1 MTRVARHGHL
11 VPGFH
16 VTDLASAEAF
26 DRPPAGGPVHR
37 TAPPDFFVPAATVPS
52 PGEVLQRNILAL
64 LVIALLASHI
74 VLAWVSRPPGILTAQ
89 DDIEYIVLGQALREG
104 SYRERFRVDAPLH
117 AQYPPGYPALL
128 AVWGQPFED
137 GFDALVGLSVVLSIA
152 TLLVTFATARR
163 LAGPTRAALV
173 LAVLAV
179 NPAMI
184 EMAGAIRSEAAYTFL
199 SMAALLV
206 LMRADEARTG
216 GRSDRALLF
225 VAAFLALGAVF
236 TRTIGITLIV
246 AMGSTWLLRRRFR
259 PAALL
264 GTVCAIPL
272 IAWLAWTA
280 RAPDRFVGSSY
291 IAELGIFLS
300 GGATR
305 PPLPQRAVENALD
318 YATRS
323 VPWHLGLP
331 TVAGTMLDNIVLYTV
346 CGALLVAGMV
356 VLRKRWSVALVYLG
370 SYLLL
375 LVVWL
380 WSIDRFVIPIVPLL
394 VTILFAGTMHAMWR
408 RRRVPATA
416 AFTVLAMVMI
426 GGGLYRSLPL
436 AAERLACDRSGVLPD
451 RACVAAEQA
460 AYLDAIDWIGRETVT
475 GAILLAAKPGAV
487 YWYTGR
493 KSISFPASIAQDSM
507 RFLSFVREQGATHVL
522 LGNVDPVL
530 EPRLARRLIAD
541 CEGFHVEAAY
551 AQAVIF
557 SLRDAEA
564 DEDAAACAAVREAV
578 ERVTGR
584 ATS

>member
-1 MTRVARHGHL
+1 MARVARHGHL
-11 VPGFH
+11 VPGFR

-37 TAPPDFFVPAATVPS
+37 TAPPEFFVPAAAVPS
-52 PGEVLQRNILAL
+52 PREVLQRNVVAL

-89 DDIEYIVLGQALREG
+89 DDTEYIVLGQSLREG
-104 SYRERFRVDAPLH
+104 SYRERFRVDAPIH

-137 GFDALVGLSVVLSIA
+137 GFDALVGLSLLLSVA

-163 LAGPTRAALV
+163 LAGPARAALV

-184 EMAGAIRSEAAYTFL
+184 EIAGAIRSEAAYTFL

-206 LMRADEARTG
+206 LIRADETRAG
-216 GRSDRALLF
+216 GRSDRALLL
-225 VAAFLALGAVF
+225 AAAVLAFAAVF

-246 AMGSTWLLRRRFR
+246 AMGCTWLLQRRFR

-264 GTVCAIPL
+264 ATVCVIPL

-331 TVAGTMLDNIVLYTV
+331 TVTGTMLDNIALYTV
-346 CGALLVAGMV
+346 FGTLLVAGMV
-356 VLRKRWSVALVYLG
+356 VLRKRWPVALVYLG
-370 SYLLL
+370 SYGVL

-408 RRRVPATA
+408 RLRVPATA
-416 AFTVLAMVMI
+416 AFTVLAMVMV

-436 AAERLACDRSGVLPD
+436 AAERLACDRSGMLPD
-451 RACVAAEQA
+451 RECVAAEQA
-460 AYLDAIDWIGRETVT
+460 AYLDAIEWIGRETVP

-507 RFLSFVREQGATHVL
+507 RFLSFVRERGATHVL
-522 LGNVDPVL
+522 LGSVDPVL
-530 EPRLARRLIAD
+530 EPRLARRLIAH
-541 CEGFHVEAAY
+541 CEGFRVEAAY
-551 AQAVIF
+551 AEAVIF

-564 DEDAAACAAVREAV
+564 DEDPAECAAVREAV
-578 ERVTGR
+578 ERVTERGQ
-584 ATS
+584 S